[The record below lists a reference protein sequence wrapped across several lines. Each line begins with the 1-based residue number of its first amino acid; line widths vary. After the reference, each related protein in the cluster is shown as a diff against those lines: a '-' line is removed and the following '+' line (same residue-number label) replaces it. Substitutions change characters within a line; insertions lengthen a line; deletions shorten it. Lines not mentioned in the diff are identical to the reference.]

1 MKIFLEGLIR
11 VQTQGAWTRYGWQA
25 GPLVDGSVVPAYTL
39 GEGLNFIVFLNVNL
53 NSRSGFAF

>member
-39 GEGLNFIVFLNVNL
+39 GEGLDFYYRILKY
-53 NSRSGFAF
+53 